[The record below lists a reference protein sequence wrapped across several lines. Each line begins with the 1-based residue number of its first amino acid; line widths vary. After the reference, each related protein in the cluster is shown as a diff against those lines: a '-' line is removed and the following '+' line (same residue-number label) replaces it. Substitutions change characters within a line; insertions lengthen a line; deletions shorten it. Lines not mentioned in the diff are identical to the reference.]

1 MAFFVVT
8 YDLRKKDEFE
18 YEELWNEFQRLD
30 AVKYQESDYFLA
42 ADNTAEEIKDHF
54 KQFIHE
60 DDLLMV
66 VEFEKKPKYTKSL
79 KGTNAW
85 VDRHW
90 P

>member
-8 YDLRKKDEFE
+8 YDLRKKDEFD
-18 YEELWNEFQRLD
+18 YQHLWDEFDKLD
-30 AVKYQESDYFLA
+30 AVKYQESDYLLA
-42 ADNTAEEIKDHF
+42 ASNTADEVKAHF
-54 KQFIHE
+54 KKFMHE

-66 VEFEKKPKYTKSL
+66 VEFEKKPKYSKSL

-85 VDRHW
+85 VDKHW